1 MMSTGVRAT
10 TANGARVRGGENA
23 RTRMGRGART
33 DAGGARRA
41 LTVVAARRG
50 DKTAGGKN
58 DTKKKNSKNDG
69 KKNSKTLK
77 PPMEG
82 KTTLKIGALSVDV
95 PVALPQSVVDAP
107 RPAVYA
113 ASALGL
119 LLAKKVLFGGRRRSK
134 GSLGELEERGMLD
147 ENRDVD
153 EEKFYKGMMKQ
164 VRTVQMP
171 ELTDEQIQAARE
183 RRRQSSGGNDD
194 FSKSIASA
202 EIPAN
207 HPWAMKE
214 TVSRE
219 EQEEQERR
227 VLEANRPR
235 QRRRGPPPSD

>member
-1 MMSTGVRAT
+1 MLSSMHVNAVRVRAFGKT
-10 TANGARVRGGENA
+10 PTSSSSSSSSSSVKGG
-23 RTRMGRGART
+23 GRAI
-33 DAGGARRA
+33 A
-41 LTVVAARRG
+41 VVAARRG
-50 DKTAGGKN
+50 DNAIAGKN
-58 DTKKKNSKNDG
+58 EKKNAKKNASDGTKRSKN
-69 KKNSKTLK
+69 LK
-77 PPMEG
+77 PPMDG
-82 KTTLKIGALSVDV
+82 KTTLKIGTLSVDV
-95 PVALPQSVVDAP
+95 PVTIPQSVIDAP

-119 LLAKKVLFGGRRRSK
+119 LLAKKILFGGRRRSK

-183 RRRQSSGGNDD
+183 RRRQSSGGDDD
-194 FSKSIASA
+194 FSKSIAAA

-214 TVSRE
+214 TLSRE

-235 QRRRGPPPSD
+235 QKRRGPPPSN

>member
-1 MMSTGVRAT
+1 MLSSMHVNAVRVRAFGKT
-10 TANGARVRGGENA
+10 PTSSSSSVKGG
-23 RTRMGRGART
+23 GRAI
-33 DAGGARRA
+33 A
-41 LTVVAARRG
+41 VVAARRG
-50 DKTAGGKN
+50 DKTTAGKN
-58 DTKKKNSKNDG
+58 EKKNTKKNANDG
-69 KKNSKTLK
+69 KKSSKNLK
-77 PPMEG
+77 PPMDG
-82 KTTLKIGALSVDV
+82 KTTLKIGTLSLDV
-95 PVALPQSVVDAP
+95 PVTIPQSVIDAP

-113 ASALGL
+113 TSALGL
-119 LLAKKVLFGGRRRSK
+119 LLAKKILFGGRRRSK

-183 RRRQSSGGNDD
+183 RRRQSSGGDDD
-194 FSKSIASA
+194 FSKSIAAA

-214 TVSRE
+214 TLSRE

-235 QRRRGPPPSD
+235 QKRRGPPPSN